1 VSLFSSSTFARA
13 NFSDLTSIQFNDS
26 LRQRGPQRGPLVAN
40 ITNAA
45 SFTCQSPL
53 VFLLFTP
60 HAGLARRYG
69 WIGGAS
75 EGHQRDC
82 AYESRAKAHGI
93 SIRRLPRAQSE
104 KPCPG
109 FSELLFFVSSCRLP
123 PAIFAIPQRLGQH
136 RCRRCPI
143 ESHQSPDKFGV
154 FICVVGAEHP
164 AVHPLKH
171 SAFRRSERCGV
182 ARRGARG
189 YQASR
194 EMGIFCHSGS
204 VSKSA
209 ARPLRV
215 DPHAL
220 RAGYPCVNQDSPYY
234 SARSL
239 KAGSCLK
246 FK

>member
-1 VSLFSSSTFARA
+1 MDWWR
-13 NFSDLTSIQFNDS
+13 I
-26 LRQRGPQRGPLVAN
+26 RGK
-40 ITNAA
+40 
-45 SFTCQSPL
+45 S
-53 VFLLFTP
+53 
-60 HAGLARRYG
+60 
-69 WIGGAS
+69 
-75 EGHQRDC
+75 
-82 AYESRAKAHGI
+82 K
-93 SIRRLPRAQSE
+93 RL
-104 KPCPG
+104 

-239 KAGSCLK
+239 KVGSCLK